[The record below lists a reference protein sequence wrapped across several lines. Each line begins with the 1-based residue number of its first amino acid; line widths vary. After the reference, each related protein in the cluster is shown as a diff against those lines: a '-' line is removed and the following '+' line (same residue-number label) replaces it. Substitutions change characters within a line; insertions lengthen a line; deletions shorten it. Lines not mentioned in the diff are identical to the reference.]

1 MAFGLILTRYR
12 AILFFRLKSLMLYII
27 ATPIGNLKD
36 ITLRTLGTLENVEY
50 LLCEDTRNTGL
61 LLSNLGIKNKP
72 KLISFYDEVEDQKI
86 PEIIN
91 LLKDNKEVGL
101 VTDAGTPI
109 ISDPGWKLIKK
120 CQFLGI
126 NYTALPGACAAINA
140 AVLSGLPVG
149 RFCFLGFLPKKDGE
163 RKKILEKYKEIDGA
177 KIVYESPFRL
187 IKLIE
192 ELKLIY
198 DEKINVSVCREMT
211 KKFEEVVNGSPSE
224 ILEKISPK
232 NLKGEFVV
240 IFG

>member
-1 MAFGLILTRYR
+1 
-12 AILFFRLKSLMLYII
+12 MLYII

-36 ITLRTLGTLENVEY
+36 ITVRAVETLEKVEC

-61 LLSNLGIKNKP
+61 LLNNLGIKNKP

-120 CQFLGI
+120 CQSLGI
-126 NYTALPGACAAINA
+126 SYTSLPGACAAING

-149 RFCFLGFLPKKDGE
+149 RFCFLGFLPKKTGE
-163 RKKILEKYKEIDGA
+163 RKKILGKYKEIDGA
-177 KIVYESPFRL
+177 KIVYESPFRVKKL
-187 IKLIE
+187 EEQIRQVYGDEVQIKI
-192 ELKLIY
+192 
-198 DEKINVSVCREMT
+198 VREMT
-211 KKFEEVVNGSPSE
+211 KKFEEV
-224 ILEKISPK
+224 LETTSK
-232 NLKGEFVV
+232 NIKGEITV
-240 IFG
+240 IFC

>member
-1 MAFGLILTRYR
+1 
-12 AILFFRLKSLMLYII
+12 MLYII

-36 ITLRTLGTLENVEY
+36 ITLRALETLEKAEY

-86 PEIIN
+86 PEVIN

-101 VTDAGTPI
+101 VTDAGTPV

-120 CQFLGI
+120 CLSLGI
-126 NYTALPGACAAINA
+126 SYTSVPGVSAAINA

-192 ELKLIY
+192 ELRMVGGEEVNI
-198 DEKINVSVCREMT
+198 SVCREMT
-211 KKFEEVVNGSPSE
+211 KKFEEVVNGKPND
-224 ILEKISPK
+224 ILKKILPK